1 MYCDFVVDKVGGW
14 IGFGFLVVAI
24 GGDVVWTF
32 RHGFA
37 DLDYK
42 YMYRYTRHVK
52 YDRIIEVIDSRDA

>member
-37 DLDYK
+37 DIFTEWP
-42 YMYRYTRHVK
+42 TRSTLVTVTPVS
-52 YDRIIEVIDSRDA
+52 IS